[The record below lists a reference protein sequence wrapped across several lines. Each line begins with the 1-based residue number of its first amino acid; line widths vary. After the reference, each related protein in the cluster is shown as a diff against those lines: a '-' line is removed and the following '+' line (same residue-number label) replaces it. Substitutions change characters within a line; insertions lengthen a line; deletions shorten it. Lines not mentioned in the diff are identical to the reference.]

1 MRNFIKILIITVSL
15 ITLKG
20 CSESRVLEENTKEV
34 RLSNYKVSY
43 KYLNN
48 DFFEEGSLFEPLYFK
63 GDEIYGL
70 VTAYPKNG
78 LVEDYPTTQY
88 KIDSLGNFKEYKNE
102 SLEEYR
108 NDSQLRNI
116 SQVRNGN
123 QEKSDLINNTIYT
136 KKNYIKDIT
145 MKKLYIEDI
154 NYYYSDFANNSLK
167 ELEWL
172 KEPMKNIVEIKDQF
186 KGGYEESYGNEDLI
200 IYEYNSNPS
209 KDLIE
214 DEETEKS
221 YKLIYMIDL
230 KSKRIY
236 VSDLIEEDK
245 SMLYYYNY
253 DIEAFIKV
261 DKDGTFKKIDI
272 NQDRIYI
279 NEYSS
284 DYINDYLEGSN
295 NLFENIKSAA
305 LNNIL
310 LLKDYSVIKNIN
322 RETVNSETIII
333 RNKDGKINNHIQ
345 KEYKDKDYINVLH
358 PIENSNYMLTENTDK
373 YYIGIINEDLEIELI
388 KEIELK
394 NHISSERN
402 KGADISMF
410 SNGEG
415 NKALI
420 TIKHFNIDKDYI
432 YAFDNIEY
440 IYLEIEERD

>member
-1 MRNFIKILIITVSL
+1 MKRIISILITILTIITFN
-15 ITLKG
+15 G
-20 CSESRVLEENTKEV
+20 CNKSRVLEENTKENG
-34 RLSNYKVSY
+34 LSKYNVSY
-43 KYLNN
+43 KYLNS
-48 DFFEEGSLFEPLYFK
+48 DFFEEGALFETLYFK
-63 GDEIYGL
+63 EDEVYGL

-88 KIDSLGNFKEYKNE
+88 KIDILGNFKEYKNE

-108 NDSQLRNI
+108 NDNQLKNI
-116 SQVRNGN
+116 IQVRNGH
-123 QEKSDLINNTIYT
+123 QEKSYLINNNIY
-136 KKNYIKDIT
+136 KKGNYIKDKT

-172 KEPMKNIVEIKDQF
+172 KDPMKNIVEIKSQF
-186 KGGYEESYGNEDLI
+186 EEGYEDSYVNEDLR

-209 KDLIE
+209 KGFMDDDNNNYE
-214 DEETEKS
+214 MEKN

-230 KSKRIY
+230 KSEKIY
-236 VSDLIEEDK
+236 ASDLIEEDK
-245 SMLYYYNY
+245 SMLYYYND

-272 NQDRIYI
+272 KQDKLYI
-279 NEYSS
+279 NDYSS
-284 DYINDYLEGSN
+284 DYIDDYLEGSN

-310 LLKDYSVIKNIN
+310 LLKDYSIIKNIN
-322 RETVNSETIII
+322 RETVNSETIMI

-358 PIENSNYMLTENTDK
+358 PIENSNYMLTENNDK
-373 YYIGIINEDLEIELI
+373 YYISIINNDLEIELI

-394 NHISSERN
+394 NNISSERN
-402 KGADISMF
+402 KGVLVCFQMMRV
-410 SNGEG
+410 
-415 NKALI
+415 
-420 TIKHFNIDKDYI
+420 IK
-432 YAFDNIEY
+432 
-440 IYLEIEERD
+440 L